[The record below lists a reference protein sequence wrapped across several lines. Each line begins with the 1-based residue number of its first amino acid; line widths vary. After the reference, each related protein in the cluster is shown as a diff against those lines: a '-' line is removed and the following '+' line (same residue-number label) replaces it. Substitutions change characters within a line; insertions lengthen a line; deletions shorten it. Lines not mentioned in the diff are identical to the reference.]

1 MKKLFKIPALLYAL
15 MLIVSS
21 CGNETKSEPKSEAK
35 SDADIPIS
43 ITNIEKPEG
52 WFDNNTDNAVIKN
65 LKKISKNS
73 QKVQVAIDDWNNKAD
88 KVLFFYTK
96 YELSKHYG
104 VSPTINV
111 TLIKNIHNKTLEDLV
126 SEGELLMEQL
136 KNMGMEEV
144 SLEKIG
150 YINLNSGIKA
160 VELKSSF
167 KLPGSSEKVNSSIYS
182 YFISK
187 NLMLQLSFSD
197 LDNDKC
203 DDIYKQ
209 ILDKL

>member
-1 MKKLFKIPALLYAL
+1 MKKILILLLFIP
-15 MLIVSS
+15 LISF
-21 CGNETKSEPKSEAK
+21 GQIT
-35 SDADIPIS
+35 DIS
-43 ITNIEKPEG
+43 IEIANIEKPKG
-52 WFDNNTDNAVIKN
+52 WFDNNTDNAVVEN
-65 LKKISKNS
+65 LKKISNNS
-73 QKVQVAIDDWNNKAD
+73 QKMQVAIDDWNNKVD
-88 KVLFFYTK
+88 KILFFYTK

-111 TLIKNIHNKTLEDLV
+111 SLIKNIYNKTLEDLV
-126 SEGELLMEQL
+126 SDGELMMDQL

-144 SLEKIG
+144 SFEKMG
-150 YINLNSGIKA
+150 YTNLNSGIKA

-167 KLPGSSEKVNSSIYS
+167 KLPGSTEKVNSSVYS

-187 NLMLQLSFSD
+187 DLILQLSFSD

-203 DDIYKQ
+203 DDIYKE